1 MQNNVTELTQKLL
14 RSLDS
19 NYNVIDMPAV
29 IEIISLLEKVSI
41 TKELLETTRLGKH
54 VNQLR
59 RNTNN
64 ESLAKRAK
72 DLVRKWRDMVLPDSN
87 GQLKSAP
94 NDSHPQEDMQS
105 KKRPAKEPLENSN
118 IKRSRMNGQMSE
130 LDFSDNSNSS
140 FKDVITSKST
150 TKSVIIINSDS
161 NSSMPDTKQEPLLEQ
176 QQPKK
181 RGRKKG
187 SKNHKNLIEE
197 AETSF
202 SNKLNV
208 SRGNAKV
215 KTTQELLADLHIRS
229 NNSTLSN
236 TSSKPIED
244 LNERAAKLTERVSI
258 IDQKLNANSN
268 RYRNSQKK
276 FNLNKSNVTD
286 KGEIIE
292 SGMVSNLK
300 NAIISNA
307 SPNSKGSESYP
318 NLKTA
323 LQANNTPDDEIIIV
337 DDNEAETE
345 RKVEPKSEV
354 KVEEEQ
360 PVVPKSLTVEEALAL
375 LPPIDRSVL
384 DEKDPQPQCSCQLIE
399 NKTDFS
405 VEDDEEVNLQHTFEF
420 VEDSNCSAKS
430 YLIEKYHLDSEMLD
444 ERVQRLHAECT
455 PNVNGNY
462 GVGSCKNDS
471 QATDE
476 NGLYV
481 NVVPNV
487 NTENLPKFSSID
499 YTQPA
504 SENFKKYSISEKLPG
519 SNNKCVEGVAKNDN
533 CELNSTVQNGGSDS
547 NNGNS
552 DTQTFREWHEV
563 LETPSYNGEIL
574 KILPYVIID

>member
-1 MQNNVTELTQKLL
+1 M
-14 RSLDS
+14 
-19 NYNVIDMPAV
+19 
-29 IEIISLLEKVSI
+29 
-41 TKELLETTRLGKH
+41 GKH

-94 NDSHPQEDMQS
+94 NDSHPQEDLQS
-105 KKRPAKEPLENSN
+105 KKRPAKEPLENST
-118 IKRSRMNGQMSE
+118 IKRSRVNGQMSE

-229 NNSTLSN
+229 NNSALSN
-236 TSSKPIED
+236 ASSKPIED

-276 FNLNKSNVTD
+276 FNLNKSNATD
-286 KGEIIE
+286 KGEVIE

-300 NAIISNA
+300 NAAISNT
-307 SPNSKGSESYP
+307 SPNSKGSDSYL
-318 NLKTA
+318 NLKNA
-323 LQANNTPDDEIIIV
+323 LQTNNIPDDEIIIV
-337 DDNEAETE
+337 DDNEAEIE
-345 RKVEPKSEV
+345 HKVEPKSEA
-354 KVEEEQ
+354 KVEKEQ

-375 LPPIDRSVL
+375 LPPIDPSVL

-430 YLIEKYHLDSEMLD
+430 YLTEKYHLDSEMLD
-444 ERVQRLHAECT
+444 ERVQRLHAECI

-462 GVGSCKNDS
+462 GVGSCTNDS
-471 QATDE
+471 QGTDE
-476 NGLYV
+476 NGLYL

-504 SENFKKYSISEKLPG
+504 SENFKKYSISEKLPD

-533 CELNSTVQNGGSDS
+533 SELNSTVQNGGSDS

-563 LETPSYNGEIL
+563 LDTPSYNGEIL